1 MVLFNARV
9 EGKSLLAA
17 VDSPDGFRF
26 GDESNPGNRNE
37 TRESDSRASIAVA
50 GGAGERRNETRP
62 KQDPSKTQVSRT
74 LQESRQR
81 EGKMMYFRLPKG
93 GG

>member
-1 MVLFNARV
+1 LVVLCNERV

-17 VDSPDGFRF
+17 VDSPDEFRF

-50 GGAGERRNETRP
+50 GGAGKEETRR
-62 KQDPSKTQVSRT
+62 DPSKTQVSRT